1 MHLLIGGDDWM
12 EKYNR
17 DLYTKGLESYEV
29 PHYEEGNKGLDFVF
43 GFVAGAILG
52 SALGIVLKPGSAQRK
67 NKNRN
72 QTVNVND
79 QSTQL
84 REEAQ
89 RKAEALKAQARQ
101 IRDEKAS
108 ATQKT
113 ENKEK
118 VTSSELE
125 AQRRAI
131 RSEVDSDRL
140 QQPTRNHDQSTK
152 SPDKKEHKKDSVATA
167 AATPVQQEN
176 SQSSTGKTTQN
187 KQSVQ
192 DDTVAAQQR
201 AIRKEVDSDR
211 LAGQVADQNN
221 GKAQVDDKSQKSD
234 SQAHATAQSPNK
246 PQPHSEAQ
254 FENGVITHDTS
265 HKENNQKDDF
275 KLSSEH
281 NQAVSEEAKKTN
293 SKVDKHTFNNK

>member
-1 MHLLIGGDDWM
+1 M

-72 QTVNVND
+72 QTVNVNE
-79 QSTQL
+79 QSVQL

-108 ATQKT
+108 ATQKP
-113 ENKEK
+113 ENKEN

-140 QQPTRNHDQSTK
+140 
-152 SPDKKEHKKDSVATA
+152 
-167 AATPVQQEN
+167 
-176 SQSSTGKTTQN
+176 
-187 KQSVQ
+187 
-192 DDTVAAQQR
+192 
-201 AIRKEVDSDR
+201 
-211 LAGQVADQNN
+211 AGQAADQNN
-221 GKAQVDDKSQKSD
+221 GKAQVDDKGQKSD
-234 SQAHATAQSPNK
+234 SQAHATAQSSNK

-265 HKENNQKDDF
+265 HKENKQKDDF